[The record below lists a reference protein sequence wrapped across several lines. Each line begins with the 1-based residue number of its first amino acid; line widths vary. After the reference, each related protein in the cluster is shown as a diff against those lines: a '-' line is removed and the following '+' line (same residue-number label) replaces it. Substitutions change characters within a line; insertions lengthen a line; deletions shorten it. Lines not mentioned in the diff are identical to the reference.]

1 MPCQRMELKG
11 WNIKNLL
18 AKNLMAGDEASM
30 VQVSGGEV
38 IASRLTLMVYLAPV
52 LKLA

>member
-1 MPCQRMELKG
+1 
-11 WNIKNLL
+11 
-18 AKNLMAGDEASM
+18 M

-52 LKLA
+52 QKLACT